1 MNDFQL
7 IVIGAGPGGYV
18 AALRATKLGLQVA
31 VVERRETG
39 GTCLNRGC
47 IPTKTLLHSSQVYQA
62 IANGEHAGITAQSV
76 PGRHGGPSS
85 PTNGRSPSSW
95 PTASSPCSKKPG
107 SHCSAAPPP
116 SRRPTPS
123 R

>member
-76 PGRHGGPSS
+76 QVDMAAIFAHKRQVSQQLADGIESMFQKAGITLLRRHHGAQHRPGD
-85 PTNGRSPSSW
+85 RS
-95 PTASSPCSKKPG
+95 
-107 SHCSAAPPP
+107 
-116 SRRPTPS
+116 
-123 R
+123 